1 MPAGVEVVVE
11 GGFATIEFVDPNK
24 RGPGLAALLA
34 HTPSE
39 LIEKVTR
46 PAVRYIVP
54 EGNARAAGLLDKASR
69 VSALAAPVVTSAAD
83 ASGATPPEAPSVT
96 ELHAQTVR
104 TGSYSDEFDKG
115 GVVVG
120 SAVVKPAVAESG
132 LPPTGYDDGF
142 PDMDWSR
149 KAIDAYAA
157 ALTPPL
163 DTTGE
168 KNKQDAIAAI
178 RGAAT

>member
-11 GGFATIEFVDPNK
+11 GGFATIEFVDPAR
-24 RGPGLAALLA
+24 RGPGLAALLE
-34 HTPSE
+34 HTPPD

-54 EGNARAAGLLDKASR
+54 EGNARAAGLLDKVSR
-69 VSALAAPVVTSAAD
+69 VDALAAPVVTSAAD

-104 TGSYSDEFDKG
+104 TGSYAGEFDKG
-115 GVVVG
+115 GIQIDQSTKSLG
-120 SAVVKPAVAESG
+120 DAEKV
-132 LPPTGYDDGF
+132 LPQPGVF

-149 KAIDAYAA
+149 KDINAYAA
-157 ALTPPL
+157 GLTPPL
-163 DTTGE
+163 DTTDE
-168 KNKQDAIAAI
+168 PNKQAALEAIAAA
-178 RGAAT
+178 RGA